1 MFEEFPPISTQEWE
15 NVIQKDLKGADYA
28 KKLLWKTLDGFTVKP
43 YYREEDTKNIPNLE
57 ENQCVIRKNRNNNDW
72 EIVSESHNED
82 DLFVIDAYL
91 FHDSGATITQAL
103 GISLAWAKMYLSQ
116 LTAMKLTIDEIVPK
130 IRVNLSIDSNYF
142 FEIAKI
148 RAARLLYHRLLTEYH
163 ATDSKIHITAIT
175 SSWNKTIYDAYNNVL
190 RSTTEAMS
198 AIIGGADALKIGSF
212 DEFFKA
218 KNEFSSRIAENQ
230 QHILKEES
238 HLDEVIDPAAGSYYI
253 ESITEEIAKQA
264 WMFFQEIEEKGG
276 FQTCVE
282 NDFLCERISESTAQK
297 LKDIASRKKS
307 ILGVNIF
314 PNVNERIDAA
324 QLVSTT
330 SDKPR
335 AAEQIEKIRL
345 KTEKYVADGNKR
357 PLVFLLTFGD
367 LTMRRARA
375 GFALNFFGCA
385 GFDIQ
390 DNNGF
395 ASIEE
400 GLAAADK
407 AQADI
412 VVFCSSDD
420 EYAQL
425 FDSQLD
431 IDNNYKALF
440 VLAGNPGENEK
451 NYRNAGIETF
461 IHVKSNLVKTLNGLL

>member
-1 MFEEFPPISTQEWE
+1 MFAEFSPISTQEWE

-43 YYREEDTKNIPNLE
+43 YYREEDAEKIPNLE
-57 ENQCVIRKNRNNNDW
+57 ENQHIIRKNRNNNDW
-72 EIVSESHNED
+72 EIVSKSHNDET
-82 DLFVIDAYL
+82 LFVIDTSL
-91 FHDSGATITQAL
+91 FHDSGATITQTL
-103 GISLAWAKMYLSQ
+103 GISLAWAKMHLSQ
-116 LTAMKLTIDEIVPK
+116 LTGMGVSIDEILPK
-130 IRVNLSIDSNYF
+130 IRVNLSVDSNYF

-163 ATDSKIHITAIT
+163 TENTKIHITAVT

-190 RSTTEAMS
+190 RTTTEAMS
-198 AIIGGADALKIGSF
+198 AVIGGVDALKIGSF

-230 QHILKEES
+230 HHILKEES

-264 WMFFQEIEEKGG
+264 WAFFQEIEEKGG
-276 FQTCVE
+276 FQTCIE
-282 NDFLCERISESTAQK
+282 NNFLCEKIGEIAVQK
-297 LKDIASRKKS
+297 LKDVASRKKS

-314 PNVNERIDAA
+314 PNVSERRDDIC
-324 QLVSTT
+324 L
-330 SDKPR
+330 SDKVR

-400 GLAAADK
+400 GLAAANK

-412 VVFCSSDD
+412 VVFCSSDN
-420 EYAQL
+420 EYVEL
-425 FDSQLD
+425 IDSQLD

-461 IHVKSNLVKTLNGLL
+461 IHVKSNLVETLDGLL